1 MCKAGISCSHY
12 GESGRVEEIRFN
24 VDCNQIVGKFTGHS
38 SRTSKLVTVKELVF
52 LNKKAEKK
60 ALAIIAP
67 LQKHH
72 RLPEKKCVA

>member
-1 MCKAGISCSHY
+1 MCKSGISCSRQ
-12 GESGRVEEIRFN
+12 GEQGRVEEIHF
-24 VDCNQIVGKFTGHS
+24 DIDQNQIVGKFTGHS
-38 SRTSKLVTVKELVF
+38 SRTSKLVTVSELIF